1 MRHENDSTCICTCW
15 AGGSKEKAHH
25 SHLLFLF
32 AIRASICT
40 ITAGWVVNRYPCCVW
55 WQLSSH
61 HSWQKDSL
69 AAVLHGAEVSCRS
82 FITFWTKKNSFPV
95 ASNSCL
101 LKVINLP
108 SNICRCNGGEVED
121 EKEIVVGDIATVTVQ
136 LMWESPKKKGSDLM
150 GEDLY
155 RNQLM

>member
-61 HSWQKDSL
+61 HSWQKNSL
-69 AAVLHGAEVSCRS
+69 AAVLHGAEVSCQIRNSVKS
-82 FITFWTKKNSFPV
+82 FADFGFQFSLQQVCVQHCPLTDTRNSGAISFRAPCDLLTS
-95 ASNSCL
+95 ANSWRCQRWGMEGW
-101 LKVINLP
+101 NDGRMGSSLP
-108 SNICRCNGGEVED
+108 S
-121 EKEIVVGDIATVTVQ
+121 
-136 LMWESPKKKGSDLM
+136 
-150 GEDLY
+150 
-155 RNQLM
+155 